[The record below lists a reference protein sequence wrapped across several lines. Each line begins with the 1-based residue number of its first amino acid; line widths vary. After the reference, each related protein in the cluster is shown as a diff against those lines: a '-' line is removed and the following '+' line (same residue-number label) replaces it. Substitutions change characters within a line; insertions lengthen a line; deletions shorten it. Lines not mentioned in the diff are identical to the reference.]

1 MKGMCRSGATGGWEV
16 RFNSTRD
23 FWKEVGYGA
32 LVPLKIEYKWYG
44 DEKNQI

>member
-1 MKGMCRSGATGGWEV
+1 MKGMCRSGVTGGQV
-16 RFNSTRD
+16 QLNQR